1 MICYRHMISVKTE
14 DPVVSPN
21 VKPDDK
27 KALDEEEEER
37 KNEEPLEVVRMER
50 KSSKK
55 DAAKP
60 Q

>member
-1 MICYRHMISVKTE
+1 MISVKTE

-55 DAAKP
+55 DATKP

>member
-1 MICYRHMISVKTE
+1 MINVKAE

-21 VKPDDK
+21 VKPGDK

-55 DAAKP
+55 DPAKS